1 MTNGN
6 KRWRRVL
13 LSRFFTVPA
22 AMVVAIA
29 GWNIYVGLHAHGLL
43 RGRVVDPAGHPV
55 AGATVILSV
64 HDFVTQVEK
73 ARTRTDPAG
82 RFRFDD
88 NTSHLIQ
95 LEAKSATASSPR
107 VTIRLWFRGQDRT
120 IAEPLRLASGA

>member
-1 MTNGN
+1 MNDKRMTG
-6 KRWRRVL
+6 RRIL
-13 LSRFFTVPA
+13 LSRFFIVPA
-22 AMVVAIA
+22 VLLVAIA
-29 GWNIYVGLHAHGLL
+29 GWNIYVDLHAHGLL
-43 RGRVVDPAGHPV
+43 HGTVVDAAGHPV
-55 AGATVILSV
+55 GNATVILSV

-88 NTSHLIQ
+88 NNSHLIQ
-95 LEAKSATASSPR
+95 LEAQSGTESSPR